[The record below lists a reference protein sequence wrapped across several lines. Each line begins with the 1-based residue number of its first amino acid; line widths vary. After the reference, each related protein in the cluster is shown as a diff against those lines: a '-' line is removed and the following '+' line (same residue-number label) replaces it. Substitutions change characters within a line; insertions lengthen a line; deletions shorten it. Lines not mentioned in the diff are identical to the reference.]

1 MAGNYVSR
9 FAGLLGGQATSGD
22 PTFDS
27 VLDNVVEGSSQSII
41 LTLSNLTVGETYNVL
56 FLQVDAEGKTPR
68 GFSVTSGT
76 AQSATQFFAFDPGP
90 NLLGA
95 YALGTFTATSPT
107 QSFSVGI
114 GYTTSQF
121 IPVNAVKSQLN
132 AVIVGTADP
141 SSTRS
146 FSSGS
151 GR

>member
-1 MAGNYVSR
+1 
-9 FAGLLGGQATSGD
+9 
-22 PTFDS
+22 
-27 VLDNVVEGSSQSII
+27 
-41 LTLSNLTVGETYNVL
+41 
-56 FLQVDAEGKTPR
+56 
-68 GFSVTSGT
+68 
-76 AQSATQFFAFDPGP
+76 
-90 NLLGA
+90 LGA
-95 YALGTFTATSPT
+95 YALGTFTATNTT